1 MTPQQLQDWMTRN
14 NLSKAEVFRITGI
27 ARTTLDRYLA
37 GTQPIPKVVHLACI
51 AFDEG
56 LCPWGY

>member
-1 MTPQQLQDWMTRN
+1 MTADQLKTWMTRN
-14 NLSKAEVFRITGI
+14 NLSKDEVHRITDI
-27 ARTTLDRYLA
+27 EPATLDRYLD
-37 GTQPIPKVVHLACI
+37 GSRRIPKVVHLACI